1 MSPVRAAVLS
11 APRRI
16 EVTSLAPGPLPP
28 GGAWVDIEACGLCGS
43 DWSWYADRPIAAPLV
58 PGHEIVGRVA
68 EVWGDRPAGAPSVGD
83 RVALEERVPCRMCA
97 LCLAGRHRLCPAS
110 TRYGATGL
118 DTPPALWGGFAE
130 RVYLAPAANTHLVPS
145 TVAAELA
152 VLFIP
157 LSNGLSWVS
166 SAAGLRPG
174 ESVVVLGVGQHGLA
188 TVAAARRCGAGT
200 VIAAGRAGDE
210 MRLLAAE
217 ALGADIGV
225 DSGKLAAVMPPG
237 GADVVV
243 DTTPGPSRTLAQAA
257 GLAALGGRVVLAGLK
272 AGEPSQVSTDVLVR
286 REITVRGVAA
296 RESWA
301 IGAALRWLEEEPG
314 LFAAFGSLCFGLGQV
329 ERALLT
335 IGGEVAGPRPV
346 HAVITTG

>member
-1 MSPVRAAVLS
+1 MTVRAAVLS

-16 EVTSLAPGPLPP
+16 EVTSVAPGPLPP
-28 GGAWVDIEACGLCGS
+28 GGAWIDVEACGLCGS

-68 EVWGDRPAGAPSVGD
+68 EVWGERPAGAPRPGD
-83 RVALEERVPCRMCA
+83 RVALEERVPCRSCA
-97 LCLAGRHRLCPAS
+97 LCRSGRHRLCQAS
-110 TRYGATGL
+110 TRYGATSL

-130 RVYLAPAANTHLVPS
+130 RVYLAPAANAHAVPS
-145 TVAAELA
+145 TLDAELA

-157 LSNGLSWVS
+157 VSNGLSWVS

-200 VIAAGRAGDE
+200 VVAVGRAGDE
-210 MRLLAAE
+210 ARLRAAQ
-217 ALGADIGV
+217 ALGADTAV
-225 DSGKLAAVMPPG
+225 ESDRLATVVGPG
-237 GADVVV
+237 SVDVVV
-243 DTTPGPSRTLAQAA
+243 DTTPGPARTLTQAV
-257 GLAALGGRVVLAGLK
+257 GLAAPGGRVVLAGLK
-272 AGEPSQVSTDVLVR
+272 AGEPSPVSTDVLVR

-301 IGAALRWLEEEPG
+301 IGAALRWLHEEPG
-314 LFAAFGSLCFGLGQV
+314 LFAAFGSLTFGLGEV
-329 ERALLT
+329 EPALLA
-335 IGGEVAGPRPV
+335 IGGETDGPRPV
-346 HAVITTG
+346 HAVLAIG